1 MQALCTD
8 GGGEFRNKEMQAW
21 SESTSTRQEFTAPS
35 TPQQNGIVERANRTI
50 VEGVRAML
58 TGRGLPASLW
68 ADAAQHFVNIRNVCP
83 RESLGG
89 KTPYEAFTGKRP
101 HYNSIHVF
109 GAPTW
114 YWVKKEDRPAPEGG
128 ASFLAYG
135 RISMSSR
142 LAPDVFAF
150 LTPRRER

>member
-1 MQALCTD
+1 MQAFRMD
-8 GGGEFRNKEMQAW
+8 GGGEFCK
-21 SESTSTRQEFTAPS
+21 STGIRQEFTPPS

-101 HYNSIHVF
+101 HYNNIHVF

-114 YWVKKEDRPAPEGG
+114 YWVKKEDRKGKLANSRARGY
-128 ASFLAYG
+128 FLG
-135 RISMSSR
+135 IWENLDEQSTSMSLHS
-142 LAPDVFAF
+142 
-150 LTPRRER
+150 